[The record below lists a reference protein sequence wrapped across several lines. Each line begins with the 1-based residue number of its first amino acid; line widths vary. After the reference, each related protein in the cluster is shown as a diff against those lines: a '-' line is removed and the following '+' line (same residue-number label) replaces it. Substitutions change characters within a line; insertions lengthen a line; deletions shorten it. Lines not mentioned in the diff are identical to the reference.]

1 MEKIF
6 FADKSAFTTEA
17 ALKKIFSAY
26 FGKDCVEILRTK
38 HGKPYVEN
46 APFFSVTHTQN
57 RLYIA
62 FSNEEIGIDA
72 ETLTRTPYYESIIKK
87 FPLMEQE
94 EISNTDDFLHHWV
107 AKESAVKYLG
117 GTIAQDLHKLC
128 FAKGAL
134 TYENK
139 VFPAKITFLQHENF
153 ILAVCGNGNFK
164 NTPFIPLETL

>member
-26 FGKDCVEILRTK
+26 FGKADVEILRTK
-38 HGKPYVEN
+38 NGKPSVQN

-62 FSNEEIGIDA
+62 FSDEEIGLDA
-72 ETLTRTPYYESIIKK
+72 ETLTRAPRYESIVKK
-87 FPLMEQE
+87 FHPMEQA
-94 EISNTDDFLHHWV
+94 EISNAEDFLQHWV

-117 GTIAQDLHKLC
+117 GTIAHDLHKLC
-128 FAKGAL
+128 LAKGTL
-134 TYENK
+134 TYEVK
-139 VFPAKITFLQHENF
+139 VFPTKITFLQHENF
-153 ILAVCGNGNFK
+153 LLAVCGNGDFE
-164 NTPFIPLETL
+164 NTTFIPLDTL

>member
-26 FGKDCVEILRTK
+26 FWKDHVEILRTK
-38 HGKPYVEN
+38 NGKPYVQN

-62 FSNEEIGIDA
+62 FSNAEVGLDA
-72 ETLTRTPYYESIIKK
+72 ENLTRTPRYESIVKK
-87 FPLMEQE
+87 FHPMEQA
-94 EISNTDDFLHHWV
+94 EIANTNDFLRHWV

-117 GTIAQDLHKLC
+117 GTIAHDLHKLC
-128 FAKGAL
+128 FAKGVL
-134 TYENK
+134 TYESK
-139 VFPAKITFLQHENF
+139 VFPAKITFLQHEDF
-153 ILAVCGNGNFK
+153 LLAVCGNRDFENA
-164 NTPFIPLETL
+164 PFIPLETL

>member
-26 FGKDCVEILRTK
+26 FGKEDVEILRTK
-38 HGKPYVEN
+38 NGKPYAQN

-72 ETLTRTPYYESIIKK
+72 ENLTRAPHYESIIKK
-87 FPLMEQE
+87 FSPNEQE
-94 EISNTDDFLHHWV
+94 EITNTDDFLHHWV

-117 GTIAQDLHKLC
+117 GTIAHDLHKLC
-128 FAKGAL
+128 FAKGVL
-134 TYENK
+134 TYESK

-153 ILAVCGNGNFK
+153 ILAVCGNGKFENA
-164 NTPFIPLETL
+164 PFIPLQTL